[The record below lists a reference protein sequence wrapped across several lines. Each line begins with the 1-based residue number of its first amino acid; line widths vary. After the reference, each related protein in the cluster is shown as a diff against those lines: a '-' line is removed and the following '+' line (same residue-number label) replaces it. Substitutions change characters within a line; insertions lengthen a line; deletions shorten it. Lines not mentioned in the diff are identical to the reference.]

1 MPLAMCITLS
11 SLVGI
16 LAAYFDPRIQG
27 FLHTSGAV
35 LAFVLVPALGI
46 FIGNLLRLWLRP
58 DVVLGTTQQVIGA
71 RIFWA
76 IGPQFIGWMVGFIAA
91 SNLAGLPV

>member
-1 MPLAMCITLS
+1 M
-11 SLVGI
+11 
-16 LAAYFDPRIQG
+16 
-27 FLHTSGAV
+27 
-35 LAFVLVPALGI
+35 
-46 FIGNLLRLWLRP
+46 
-58 DVVLGTTQQVIGA
+58 VLGTTQQVIGA